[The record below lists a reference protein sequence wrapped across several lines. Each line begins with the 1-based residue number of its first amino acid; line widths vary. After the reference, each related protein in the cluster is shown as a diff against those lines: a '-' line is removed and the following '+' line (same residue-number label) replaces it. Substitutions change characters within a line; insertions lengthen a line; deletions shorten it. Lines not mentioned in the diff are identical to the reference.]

1 MRLNIVTKD
10 PDSVLD
16 ALNYAFRSNAYGVR
30 AYLANR
36 PAKGIV
42 EFDIVSDEPACISV
56 ENLREILPFLRE
68 DEIRIRV

>member
-1 MRLNIVTKD
+1 MRLNIVTD
-10 PDSVLD
+10 NENEVLES
-16 ALNYAFRSNAYGVR
+16 LNYAFRNNVYGVR

-42 EFDIVSDEPACISV
+42 EFDICSDEPACIPIGL
-56 ENLREILPFLRE
+56 LREILPFLGE

>member
-1 MRLNIVTKD
+1 MRLNIVTED
-10 PDSVLD
+10 AARVLG
-16 ALNYAFRSNAYGVR
+16 ALNYAFRLNSYGVR

-42 EFDIVSDEPACISV
+42 EFDIVSDEPACLSV
-56 ENLREILPFLRE
+56 ENLREILPFLKE